1 MGGAMAAMGG
11 TNTTKTMG
19 IYMGDDMGILWD
31 VYDLW
36 IFMEMIQGLFWDL
49 YED

>member
-11 TNTTKTMG
+11 TNTAKTMG

-31 VYDLW
+31 LYDLW
-36 IFMEMIQGLFWDL
+36 R
-49 YED
+49 